1 MKDKRTTS
9 SERRIKTL
17 KSEHNSSVQSKRQ
30 NLLPSL
36 CKQQHF
42 VYPTH
47 TQPAVKTPTHAH
59 SHTKQT
65 RKRLAKNKQGS
76 FVLCKQLAVCNR
88 HDAEKKTKIQ
98 VKQYRCRCTRL
109 SFLPSD
115 IAL

>member
-17 KSEHNSSVQSKRQ
+17 KREHSITHQFSRRDRIYYQASAN
-30 NLLPSL
+30 NNIL
-36 CKQQHF
+36 C
-42 VYPTH
+42 TLH

-88 HDAEKKTKIQ
+88 HDAEKKNKDTG
-98 VKQYRCRCTRL
+98 
-109 SFLPSD
+109 
-115 IAL
+115 